1 MIGNEISD
9 ASAVMNLYNLK
20 ELGLTRN
27 NISNDQISR
36 IKAAI
41 PECVIKR
48 WKAVCLGKPPQIKQ
62 FRTSI
67 PCKQMHTLSET
78 IRP

>member
-36 IKAAI
+36 INAEL
-41 PECVIKR
+41 PDCEIK
-48 WKAVCLGKPPQIKQ
+48 
-62 FRTSI
+62 
-67 PCKQMHTLSET
+67 
-78 IRP
+78 